1 MSKRKIGIMAAAIV
15 LLMVGAV
22 WALRG
27 RTDPQVE
34 KLKRMLADGPPSP
47 AQREQFRQEMQ
58 KLTPDQRRQLGQEMG
73 QQWQR
78 RANERAK
85 GYFALPPDKRQDYLD
100 KRIAEDEQRR
110 KEREEQRK
118 QRQQQA
124 QGGQGGNPGAAKQ
137 GPGMGPGQGPSGPG
151 NPGGGPGGGQN
162 QSPEAR
168 SAGRNQFL
176 DNTSPQQRAQNM
188 AYRAAMQQRRLQLG
202 LPASPFGGRG
212 FGR

>member
-1 MSKRKIGIMAAAIV
+1 MSKRKIGIMAVAIV
-15 LLMVGAV
+15 LLMVGTV

-47 AQREQFRQEMQ
+47 AQRKQFRQEMQ
-58 KLTPDQRRQLGQEMG
+58 KLTPDQRQQLRQQLG

-85 GYFALPPDKRQDYLD
+85 EYFALPPDKRRDYLE

-110 KEREEQRK
+110 KEREERRK
-118 QRQQQA
+118 QQQQA
-124 QGGQGGNPGAAKQ
+124 QGGQGGNPGGQ
-137 GPGMGPGQGPSGPG
+137 GPGMGSAQGPAGPG

-162 QSPEAR
+162 QSPQAR

-188 AYRAAMQQRRLQLG
+188 AYRAAMQQLRMQLG
-202 LPASPFGGRG
+202 LPANPFGGRG